1 MASTYINN
9 LRLNE
14 LGTGDASG
22 TWGTVTNLNLE
33 LVGEALGNNNEG
45 LSDSATHTSTVS
57 DGASAT
63 PRSLYLTYTG
73 TLSQQCTITLAP
85 NDVKIVKIIKN
96 GTSGSQNIVMKQ
108 GSGATISIAPG
119 ETKILSFDGAGA
131 SAAVSE
137 ATNGV
142 SMGSVAMTGT
152 PTAPTAGAN
161 TNTTQVAST
170 AFVQQELGHIVVIEQ
185 VSAGDPVAGDF
196 TNGAIFVGQY

>member
-33 LVGEALGNNNEG
+33 LIGEALGNNNEG

-57 DGASAT
+57 NGASAT

-131 SAAVSE
+131 
-137 ATNGV
+137 
-142 SMGSVAMTGT
+142 
-152 PTAPTAGAN
+152 N

-170 AFVQQELGHIVVIEQ
+170 AFVQQQLGHIVVIEQ

>member
-22 TWGTVTNLNLE
+22 TWGTITNLNLE
-33 LVGEALGNNNEG
+33 LVGEALGTENES
-45 LSDSATHTSTVS
+45 LSDSATHTSQVS

-63 PRSLYLTYTG
+63 PRSMHLTYTG

-85 NDVKIVKIIKN
+85 NDIKVVKIVKN

-119 ETKILSFDGAGA
+119 ETKILGFDGGGA
-131 SAAVSE
+131 TAAVSE
-137 ATNGV
+137 ITNGI

-170 AFVQQELGHIVVIEQ
+170 AFVQQEIGHVVVIEA

>member
-22 TWGTVTNLNLE
+22 TWGTITNSNLE
-33 LVGEALGNNNEG
+33 LIGEALGTESES
-45 LSDSATHTSTVS
+45 LSDSATHTSQVS

-63 PRSLYLTYTG
+63 PRSMHLTYTG

-85 NDVKIVKIIKN
+85 NNIKVVKIVKN

-119 ETKILSFDGAGA
+119 ETKILGFDGGGA
-131 SAAVSE
+131 TAAVSE
-137 ATNGV
+137 ITNGI

-170 AFVQQELGHIVVIEQ
+170 AFVQQEIGHVVVIEA